1 MLGCNRL
8 LTSTQFQVGKIA
20 RSSQATQ
27 RSVGTLG
34 RAYAMANRKREHTD
48 RARTRTVA
56 RRFRGYQKT
65 HR

>member
-1 MLGCNRL
+1 MLDCNIL
-8 LTSTQFQVGKIA
+8 SMSKQFQVGKIA

-48 RARTRTVA
+48 RARTRTFA
-56 RRFRGYQKT
+56 R
-65 HR
+65 

>member
-1 MLGCNRL
+1 MIGCNGI
-8 LTSTQFQVGKIA
+8 LTSKQFQVGKIA

-48 RARTRTVA
+48 RARTRTFA
-56 RRFRGYQKT
+56 R
-65 HR
+65 